1 MKAITEMWKTWKTC
15 KHAIMQ
21 KKSWQD
27 HSRQT
32 NTLFSL
38 QRRDVTAVELIP
50 PGRNDQAHFGV
61 DNIAVLCTGFFPST
75 AVSIAGLQSQSN
87 SIKANSVRFFP
98 QGSQQ
103 APCLGVRNLTNRS
116 YKHSM
121 FTHADSLRVFEKLAR
136 CQHSRIQT
144 LALRFPQTNQ
154 QRSMPSFVIF
164 QLTNQTGCNEGLV
177 ALVLAFLQYRQKKN
191 NIARTQK
198 KEKHTI

>member
-1 MKAITEMWKTWKTC
+1 M
-15 KHAIMQ
+15 HAIRKHESNNRNVKNMENMQ
-21 KKSWQD
+21 SLNHAKKSWQD

-103 APCLGVRNLTNRS
+103 APCLGVHNLTNRS
-116 YKHSM
+116 YIHSM

-144 LALRFPQTNQ
+144 LALRFPQTNHQ
-154 QRSMPSFVIF
+154 EACQVLSSFNWPIKR
-164 QLTNQTGCNEGLV
+164 
-177 ALVLAFLQYRQKKN
+177 A
-191 NIARTQK
+191 ARMDL
-198 KEKHTI
+198 